1 MVVIKVNPD
10 KECIEQGGQI
20 LFVVHIA
27 RAVNVQQADEILPV
41 DGNHLGLGRVD
52 FGKQLA
58 VLLLQRQQAG
68 FRSVCDD
75 AHFNRLHNVGS

>member
-1 MVVIKVNPD
+1 MYRTGRPD
-10 KECIEQGGQI
+10 T
-20 LFVVHIA
+20 FVVHIA

-58 VLLLQRQQAG
+58 VLLLQRQSG
-68 FRSVCDD
+68 LS
-75 AHFNRLHNVGS
+75 